1 MTRFSTILLAAS
13 LALAVTPAFAQN
25 QGKMQGA
32 DIPGMNMQGMG
43 NMMGM
48 HMMTVTVIAI
58 NSKTGLV
65 DCTAGNLALKLH
77 FPPASLAGV
86 KAGDKLMVHL
96 GFSKS

>member
-1 MTRFSTILLAAS
+1 MTGLSKILIAAGF
-13 LALAVTPAFAQN
+13 AFAVTPVLAQS
-25 QGKMQGA
+25 QGNMQGM
-32 DIPGMNMQGMG
+32 DMPGMNMQGMG

-48 HMMTVTVIAI
+48 HMMTVTVTAI
-58 NSKTGLV
+58 DAKTGLI
-65 DCTAGNLALKLH
+65 DCTAGSMALKLH